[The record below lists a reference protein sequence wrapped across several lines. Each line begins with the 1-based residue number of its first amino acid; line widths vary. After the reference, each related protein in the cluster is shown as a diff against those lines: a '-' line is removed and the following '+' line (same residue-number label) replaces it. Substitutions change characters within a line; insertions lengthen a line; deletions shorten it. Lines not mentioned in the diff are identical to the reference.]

1 MLKLFKNL
9 ANNDNGF
16 LKKVLKN
23 QVKDQDQSEIDFSLT
38 MEKDIKKIGKG
49 KFNLKI
55 IKLTQK
61 LIEIK

>member
-61 LIEIK
+61 LI